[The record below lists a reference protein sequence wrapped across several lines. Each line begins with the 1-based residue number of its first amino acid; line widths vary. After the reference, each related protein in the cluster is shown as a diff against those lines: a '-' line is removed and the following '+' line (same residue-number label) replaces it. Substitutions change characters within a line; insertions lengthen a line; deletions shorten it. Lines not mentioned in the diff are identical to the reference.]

1 MPTDIYSYEGK
12 CNLCGCNAVLYTYT
26 DYVEGAP
33 WESVS
38 MVQQLSVCL
47 ECFQNYVLLN
57 MELGW

>member
-1 MPTDIYSYEGK
+1 MIWYIIPNIYSYKGK

-38 MVQQLSVCL
+38 MYNS
-47 ECFQNYVLLN
+47 
-57 MELGW
+57 